1 MLMKKLIILSLLIST
16 TTYAQFDGDNSSSS
30 LGSSCKQQG
39 YACGECDTGLQ
50 NAMNS
55 FMNKITGGG
64 FTNGDHWGDGKE
76 KSKNSSNI
84 SMAPGVTL
92 DGALKEIMD
101 IFKKNNPAGDNKLN
115 FVVIGESE
123 SLQASSVRDGKM
135 YPRIMMKSPNSE
147 LMVTFNTDPK
157 AKGYNTIEMMRWN
170 GKQGRYEFQ
179 ELNFGEGGDKPHVDA
194 SGAKCLECHK
204 SPDPRPNWDTYRAWA
219 GVVPSRDDMMEMHGE
234 NQQFDKSKG
243 MQPDAKAYLS
253 FLEQMADDKEKG
265 KKSRIAMLDIPFDE
279 KRQMADYVKAAGGK
293 KFTPREQID
302 LIKKQINEKGF
313 YRIKH
318 FPDVEEAREGRA
330 KMAFNFDSKTAVWAG
345 PSQFAF
351 DQMLAQN
358 MCKVTTD
365 LKKHPNFNKFKYP
378 LALMMACGQRG
389 GMNEIYPESFKK
401 EVLDYYKSTKY
412 AGLGDIDPA
421 KKPKTD
427 VDFDQMR
434 SLLMEDTK
442 ASHDHANGFK
452 FDRHEKF
459 LSSYLTQ
466 VERKPA
472 AEAATTAKFYSEQV
486 STPYQDNWHAIQDVG
501 GVKGVPEAST
511 SELADIRLLLE
522 PMGVKVSHWSL
533 VHGKNNAYNS
543 FSFSDQFE
551 LFNSQPIWQ
560 EIVSEAGGCEEV
572 EAKAKSALASPES
585 KKEEVSPQSDNVSEL
600 ALLCGSQG
608 KGAQGPVDDEK
619 LADMSRIMMAAI
631 KPDVKKSMGKC
642 LTCHG
647 TDGDVEFPG
656 LADFVKNDKE
666 TEFLN
671 FLNTQSEYYKRPM
684 VEVVQI
690 KLGLFPRPEGDV
702 DFGEDMPPSDWKDNP
717 EFATTHGVAPAKAQE
732 TRRKQIATYLGF
744 AAAGN
749 NKEKLKSFCEKI
761 NNDSYIKDF
770 TSGMG
775 GRSAPSKAGKQ

>member
-1 MLMKKLIILSLLIST
+1 MKKLLILSLFVTPLAFGQS
-16 TTYAQFDGDNSSSS
+16 SSSS
-30 LGSSCKQQG
+30 LSSACKQDG
-39 YACGECDTGLQ
+39 YACGECETPLQ
-50 NAMNS
+50 NDMNS
-55 FMNKITGGG
+55 FMNKITNGG
-64 FTNGDHWGDGKE
+64 FKNGDHWGDGKE
-76 KSKNSSNI
+76 KSKNSGNI

-123 SLQASSVRDGKM
+123 SLQASSVKDGKM

-194 SGAKCLECHK
+194 TGAKCLECHK

-234 NQQFDKSKG
+234 NQSFDKSKG
-243 MQPDAKAYLS
+243 MQPDAKAYLT
-253 FLEQMADDKEKG
+253 FLEQMVADKEAG

-279 KRQMADYVKAAGGK
+279 KRQMAEYVKAANGK
-293 KFTPREQID
+293 KFTPREQMD
-302 LIKKQINEKGF
+302 LIKKQVQEKGF

-318 FPDVEEAREGRA
+318 FPDVDEAQRGDAR
-330 KMAFNFDSKTAVWAG
+330 MAFNFDNKTAQWAG

-358 MCKVTTD
+358 MCKVATD

-389 GMNEIYPESFKK
+389 NMDSFYPESFKK
-401 EVLDYYKSTKY
+401 EVVDYYKSTKY
-412 AGLGDIDPA
+412 SGLADMDPA
-421 KKPKTD
+421 MKPKTD
-427 VDFDQMR
+427 PTFDQMQ
-434 SLLMEDTK
+434 SLLNADTE
-442 ASHDHANGFK
+442 ASHNHANGYK
-452 FDRHEKF
+452 FNRHEKF
-459 LSSYLTQ
+459 LTSYLTE
-466 VERKPA
+466 VEKVTSPQA
-472 AEAATTAKFYSEQV
+472 AETAKFYSEKV
-486 STPYQDNWHAIQDVG
+486 STPYQNNWHAIEDVG

-511 SELADIRLLLE
+511 SQIADLRLLLE

-551 LFNSQPIWQ
+551 LFGSQPLWD
-560 EIVSEAGGCEEV
+560 EIRNEAGGCQEL
-572 EAKAKSALASPES
+572 EAKAKAALSSPES
-585 KKEEVSPQSDNVSEL
+585 KKPEVSPESDNVSEL
-600 ALLCGSQG
+600 ALICGSQG
-608 KGAQGPVDDEK
+608 KGVQAPLSDEQ
-619 LADMSRIMMAAI
+619 LTEMSRVLMAAL
-631 KPDVKKSMGKC
+631 KPDVKSSMGKC
-642 LTCHG
+642 LTCHD

-656 LADFVKNDKE
+656 LRNFVKSDDE
-666 TEFLN
+666 AEFLG
-671 FLNTQSEYYKRPM
+671 FLNTQSEYFKRPM
-684 VEVVQI
+684 IEVVQI
-690 KLGLFPRPEGDV
+690 KLGLMPRPAGDV
-702 DFGEDMPPSDWKDNP
+702 DYGEEMPPSDWKDNP
-717 EFATTHGVAPAKAQE
+717 DYAVKHGIAPAKAQE
-732 TRRKQIATYLGF
+732 TRKKQIATYLGF
-744 AAAGN
+744 AAAGGN
-749 NKEKLKSFCEKI
+749 RDKLKSFCEKI

-770 TSGMG
+770 TSGAAG
-775 GRSAPSKAGKQ
+775 KSAPAKAGQQ

>member
-1 MLMKKLIILSLLIST
+1 MKKLIILSLLIST
-16 TTYAQFDGDNSSSS
+16 TTYAQFEGDSSSSS
-30 LGSSCKQQG
+30 LGTSCKQQG
-39 YACGECDTGLQ
+39 YACGECETGLQ
-50 NAMNS
+50 NDMNS

-219 GVVPSRDDMMEMHGE
+219 GVVPSRDDMMEMHGQ

-253 FLEQMADDKEKG
+253 FLDQMVADKEAG
-265 KKSRIAMLDIPFDE
+265 NKSRISMLDIPFDE
-279 KRQMADYVKAAGGK
+279 KRQMAEYVQAAGGK
-293 KFTPREQID
+293 KFSPREQVD
-302 LIKKQINEKGF
+302 LIKKQINDKGF

-318 FPDVEEAREGRA
+318 FPDVEEAKEGRA
-330 KMAFNFDSKTAVWAG
+330 RMAFNFDNKTAEWAG

-365 LKKHPNFNKFKYP
+365 LKKHPNFEKFKYP
-378 LALMMACGQRG
+378 LALMMACGQKDTS
-389 GMNEIYPESFKK
+389 IFPEEYKK
-401 EVLDYYKSTKY
+401 QVVDFYKGNNY
-412 AGLGDIDPA
+412 QGLGDIDPA
-421 KKPKTD
+421 LKPKTAPTFEQLQD
-427 VDFDQMR
+427 LVLQ
-434 SLLMEDTK
+434 DTT
-442 ASHDHANGFK
+442 ASHNHANGFK
-452 FDRHEKF
+452 FNRHEKF
-459 LSSYLTQ
+459 LQSYLTE
-466 VERKPA
+466 VERAPA
-472 AEAATTAKFYSEQV
+472 AEAAKTAKFYSEEV
-486 STPYQDNWHAIQDVG
+486 STPTQPKWHAITDVG

-511 SELADIRLLLE
+511 DELASIRLLLE
-522 PMGVKVSHWSL
+522 PMGVPVSHWSL

-551 LFNSQPIWQ
+551 LFGSQALWG
-560 EIVSEAGGCEEV
+560 EIREEAGGCDELESKS
-572 EAKAKSALASPES
+572 KAALSSPES
-585 KKEEVSPQSDNVSEL
+585 KREEVSPESDNVSEL
-600 ALLCGSQG
+600 ALLCASQG
-608 KGAQGPVDDEK
+608 KGIAQPLDDEK
-619 LADMSRIMMAAI
+619 LAEMSRLLMASL
-631 KPDVKKSMGKC
+631 KPDIKKSMTKC
-642 LTCHG
+642 LTCHD
-647 TDGDVEFPG
+647 TDGDIEFPG
-656 LADFVKNDKE
+656 LSKFVKSDDE
-666 TEFLN
+666 ADFLN
-671 FLNTQSEYYKRPM
+671 FMNSQSDYYKRPM
-684 VEVVQI
+684 VEVIQI
-690 KLGLFPRPEGDV
+690 KLGLLPRPENDGIDY
-702 DFGEDMPPSDWKDNP
+702 GGNMPPTDWKDN
-717 EFATTHGVAPAKAQE
+717 ADYAAKHGIQPGKAQE
-732 TRRKQIATYLGF
+732 TRRKQMATYLGF
-744 AAAGN
+744 AAAGSS
-749 NKEKLKSFCEKI
+749 KEKLKSFCEKI

-770 TSGMG
+770 TSGT
-775 GRSAPSKAGKQ
+775 RTQTTPSKAGRQ